1 MFQEKLFELQEKAED
16 IAVRAMLEL
25 KPDIAEE
32 VAKIWDNLRFGKI
45 LLDDAVTQI
54 EEVEKK
60 LAA

>member
-1 MFQEKLFELQEKAED
+1 MFEEKLFELQEKAED